1 MSIRTI
7 KYTAKY
13 EDLISRIPGLFAY
26 IELDD
31 KGNSVLHKA
40 TDSPMGCYG
49 KVIEN
54 VKYNGKI
61 YNYKELLNRYYNND
75 ISNEL
80 KDFVEKGIGKEN
92 VIFDTLD
99 RKKQDLVPD
108 FVYLALVKPLYG
120 EMLKLRDK
128 VNFYKNHTDNRD
140 KIDNETEES
149 LDCVCKLYERH
160 GGNGYLNF
168 LGGLFSKVEDVSNE
182 YFNYANEAINDKNR
196 LCLNY
201 AVNLFSTDK
210 DMGLVTPMESLVKK
224 PKDNI
229 IKYIIGR
236 GLDGKTN
243 SKLTSLRRYEGYLNE
258 FDILETPPIGAD
270 WLYYYR
276 VGAVRNIS
284 TINDENGNIRCE
296 VTELKNISKG
306 NIISDLYAFGD
317 VIESIEPVGDNGI
330 KIVYWTDVHL
340 KATVNKKTEDDDGNY
355 KVYYT
360 KFEPDYPP
368 IDDFFD
374 ENGNPTEKKIASFKW
389 NDEKEQEECQNM
401 TEIKFCDQNDTNNL
415 HGIRYEEIYYFSP
428 NEDEDNI
435 SYLLKD
441 KVTINGKEYI
451 VVDGKLANEYPVI
464 EDKVTING
472 TEYTVVDGKVTIGVT
487 VYTVVNGKVVIKYDV
502 VDGKEYTIVNGKVTI
517 KDVEYPI
524 IKNKDFYKYV
534 NGDYDDKQADA
545 NDAQNIKKYEK
556 YEFSTNNNT
565 LSYTQRVNSTD
576 LELSCVI
583 SDYKTI
589 CIREEVNEDNS
600 DKNNGVING
609 VTISRLPFYESI
621 SYTPVEKI
629 DVFIDRGS
637 TSVFDRHIRL
647 SEVKTLNDM
656 LEYSNGSYFT
666 MQN

>member
-54 VKYNGKI
+54 IEYNGKV
-61 YNYKELLNRYYNND
+61 YNYKELSSLYYK
-75 ISNEL
+75 NENIRDDL
-80 KDFVEKGIGKEN
+80 TNFVEKGIGKVEVKFPDLN
-92 VIFDTLD
+92 
-99 RKKQDLVPD
+99 RKKHDLVPD

-160 GGNGYLNF
+160 GGDGYLNF
-168 LGGLFSKVEDVSNE
+168 LGGLFSKVEAVSNE

-201 AVNLFSTDK
+201 AVNLFSTVK
-210 DMGLVTPMESLVKK
+210 DMGLVTPMEALVK
-224 PKDNI
+224 DTI
-229 IKYIIGR
+229 QKYDGFI
-236 GLDGKTN
+236 LEGKTN
-243 SKLTSLRRYEGYLNE
+243 SKLTSLRRYEGYVNE

-306 NIISDLYAFGD
+306 DIISDLYAVGD
-317 VIESIEPVGDNGI
+317 VIESITPIEKDNCI
-330 KIVYWTDVHL
+330 KIIYWTDVHL
-340 KATVNKKTEDDDGNY
+340 KATVNKVTKDDDGNY
-355 KVYYT
+355 KIYYVN
-360 KFEPDYPP
+360 FIPDYP
-368 IDDFFD
+368 DFNNFD
-374 ENGNPTEKKIASFKW
+374 K
-389 NDEKEQEECQNM
+389 
-401 TEIKFCDQNDTNNL
+401 DTL
-415 HGIRYEEIYYFSP
+415 LSDTDKRHGIKYEEIYYYSP

-435 SYLLKD
+435 SSL
-441 KVTINGKEYI
+441 
-451 VVDGKLANEYPVI
+451 
-464 EDKVTING
+464 
-472 TEYTVVDGKVTIGVT
+472 
-487 VYTVVNGKVVIKYDV
+487 
-502 VDGKEYTIVNGKVTI
+502 
-517 KDVEYPI
+517 
-524 IKNKDFYKYV
+524 IKNGEFYKYV
-534 NGDYDDKQADA
+534 NGDYDDKQANADDA
-545 NDAQNIKKYEK
+545 SKIKKYEK
-556 YEFSTNNNT
+556 YEFSVNNNT
-565 LSYTQRVNSTD
+565 LSYTQRVNNTD

-583 SDYKTI
+583 SDYETI
-589 CIREEVNEDNS
+589 CIREIDNEDDS
-600 DKNNGVING
+600 QFDGVA
-609 VTISRLPFYESI
+609 ISRLPFYESI